1 MKKVILTI
9 GVLSLLVIIGYQ
21 NKKYKELNDKH
32 KQLEVLVEEDTSA
45 LDFGELFQARRLLS
59 ATSDGNRAVF
69 GGGYDG
75 SSNVNTMDYKPLLT
89 LNKLSSPRKK
99 SGLKTTIY
107 R

>member
-45 LDFGELFQARRLLS
+45 LDFGELETLVLS
-59 ATSDGNRAVF
+59 LEEELKNC
-69 GGGYDG
+69 
-75 SSNVNTMDYKPLLT
+75 K
-89 LNKLSSPRKK
+89 NK
-99 SGLKTTIY
+99 
-107 R
+107 